1 MGNRKQIKYYEYDIA
16 QCSRQLEWGLT
27 NPSCKFVTTGEELFM
42 RIGKYESSEGNTAAT
57 AVTFLLIGL
66 GAGTLI
72 GLLFAPKA
80 GKQMRK
86 DLRRKYDD
94 ARETLDDWKDE
105 AKEVAEDAL
114 ERGQEIAEELRDRVA
129 PLAAAMKRR

>member
-1 MGNRKQIKYYEYDIA
+1 
-16 QCSRQLEWGLT
+16 
-27 NPSCKFVTTGEELFM
+27 M
-42 RIGKYESSEGNTAAT
+42 RVGKYESSEASTAGT
-57 AVTFLLIGL
+57 AITFLLIGL
-66 GAGTLI
+66 GAGAVI

-86 DLRRKYDD
+86 ELRRKYDD

-114 ERGQEIAEELRDRVA
+114 ERGQEIADELRDRVA